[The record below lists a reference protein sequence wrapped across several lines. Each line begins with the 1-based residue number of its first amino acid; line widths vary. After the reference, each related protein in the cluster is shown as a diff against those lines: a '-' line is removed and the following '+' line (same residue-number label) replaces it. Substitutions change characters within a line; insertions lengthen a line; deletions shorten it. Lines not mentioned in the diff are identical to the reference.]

1 MIRERRKLCPVKMEY
16 SRLLDEKVI
25 VTLCKELKLNKDQ
38 IYYSEAPLSMSFIS
52 QIRDKLHGKRICF
65 TCAECRRIPAMYAV
79 HFR

>member
-1 MIRERRKLCPVKMEY
+1 MEY

-52 QIRDKLHGKRICF
+52 QIRDKLHGKKDLFLRAQSAAEFPLCTQF
-65 TCAECRRIPAMYAV
+65 TFDDGAD
-79 HFR
+79 